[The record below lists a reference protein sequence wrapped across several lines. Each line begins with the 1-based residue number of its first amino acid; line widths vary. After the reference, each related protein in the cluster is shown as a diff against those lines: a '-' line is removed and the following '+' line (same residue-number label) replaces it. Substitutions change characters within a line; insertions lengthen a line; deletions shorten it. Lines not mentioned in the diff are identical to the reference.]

1 MFYTFWQ
8 KNVQKGSQDGPKM
21 HLVSQADF
29 EPISDPILTPSWNH
43 FFIIFEV
50 HFETSFHCYAFRC
63 FDKMSGKID
72 AREILFGPTWDRSWS
87 VLDPRR
93 GARTLRIL
101 DEIEDAPLPSASRL
115 QDHFGAILAPSW
127 PLLTSPTNCLEG
139 PKRPKIDPRGSFL
152 ALQERRRENAFR
164 TSSRPTAGGQKNLI
178 KTKDF

>member
-1 MFYTFWQ
+1 M
-8 KNVQKGSQDGPKM
+8 VQNGSQDGPKM
-21 HLVSQADF
+21 DLVSEADF
-29 EPISDPILTPSWNH
+29 EPIFDPILTPSWNH
-43 FFIIFEV
+43 FFIIFEA

-63 FDKMSGKID
+63 FDKMSGKMD

-127 PLLTSPTNCLEG
+127 PLLTSPTNCSETS
-139 PKRPKIDPRGSFL
+139 KSVKIGPRGPFS
-152 ALQERRRENAFR
+152 AIKKNNEKENSAHVCGQSREA
-164 TSSRPTAGGQKNLI
+164 QKHCKN
-178 KTKDF
+178 

>member
-1 MFYTFWQ
+1 MDFVSEPDF
-8 KNVQKGSQDGPKM
+8 GPI
-21 HLVSQADF
+21 F
-29 EPISDPILTPSWNH
+29 DPILTPSWNH
-43 FFIIFEV
+43 FFIIFEA

-63 FDKMSGKID
+63 FDKMSGKMD

-101 DEIEDAPLPSASRL
+101 DEIEDAPFPSASRL

-139 PKRPKIDPRGSFL
+139 PKRAKIDPRGTIL
-152 ALQERRRENAFR
+152 AFKEKQEKGKFGCAFC
-164 TSSRPTAGGQKNLI
+164 PTAGGHRHLEKLRDFELSLI
-178 KTKDF
+178 HI